1 METVMLSRIA
11 MATAVTLAL
20 AAPAFADSSSCS
32 EPYPPTAIDGS
43 TVTMDQLKA
52 AAHDANLFIKA
63 SDEYQSCLNAD
74 YMAQQE
80 AAAKSKDKKPLDPS
94 IKADIEAKI
103 ASNQKEKEKVGSE
116 FQATLT
122 AYKAKHPDQKL

>member
-11 MATAVTLAL
+11 MATAFMLAL
-20 AAPAFADSSSCS
+20 VAPALADSSSCS
-32 EPYPPTAIDGS
+32 EPYPPTAIDGN

-63 SDEYQSCLNAD
+63 SDEYQTCLTAD
-74 YMAQQE
+74 YAAQQE

-94 IKADIEAKI
+94 IKADVEAKI
-103 ASNQKEKEKVGSE
+103 AANQKEKEKVGNE
-116 FQATLT
+116 FQTALN
-122 AYKAKHPDQKL
+122 AYKAKHPEQKP